1 MRFSSASCTT
11 GSVLTLTGCTPGPR
25 MQVFEPTV
33 QLVFPPD
40 TLDSIAVLSSW
51 HVEPELCEW
60 KKVVLLAK
68 KNYHYIF
75 ENGI

>member
-1 MRFSSASCTT
+1 
-11 GSVLTLTGCTPGPR
+11 

-51 HVEPELCEW
+51 HVEPELCKR

>member
-11 GSVLTLTGCTPGPR
+11 GSVLTLTGCTPEPQ

-51 HVEPELCEW
+51 HVEPELCE
-60 KKVVLLAK
+60 
-68 KNYHYIF
+68 
-75 ENGI
+75 